1 MRKQRSP
8 VPLEEGGMN
17 PNVYLGFS
25 LILLTGCADNPYAK
39 TYQPSSA
46 MVLQSVAQRREQP
59 GRNTPVLVK
68 GTDPRKD
75 WAALCTEGYVVIG
88 RSKLRGG
95 STGSD
100 ADAIAQAKAVGA
112 DRVLLYRE
120 SDSFGREAGYG
131 QRSVANGATA
141 FAPNGA
147 AMIAGSATETTFGA
161 GPTGNA
167 PATILAVFLVK
178 ESRAFGATCSSPGP
192 S

>member
-1 MRKQRSP
+1 MK
-8 VPLEEGGMN
+8 
-17 PNVYLGFS
+17 PNIYLGFS
-25 LILLTGCADNPYAK
+25 LILLAGCADNPYAK

-46 MVLQSVAQRREQP
+46 TVLQSVAQRREQP
-59 GRNTPVLVK
+59 DRNTPVLVK

-75 WAALCTEGYVVIG
+75 WAALCAEGYVVIG

-95 STGSD
+95 PTGSD

-120 SDSFGREAGYG
+120 PDSTGRDAGPG
-131 QRSVANGATA
+131 QRSAGNDTTA

-147 AMIAGSATETTFGA
+147 AMIAGSAWDTTFGA
-161 GPTGNA
+161 GPAASA
-167 PATILAVFLVK
+167 PTTILAVFLVK
-178 ESRAFGATCSSPGP
+178 ESRAFGATCGSPGP